1 MARAYNNKHF
11 QANWEWL
18 ITVLTASLKKPMV
31 ALNGRD
37 FCRKCFARYISVH
50 RMTITRC
57 EKDIERGLN
66 AAVHGNVGSSKKRE
80 KTLEAEAWLSQY
92 AQASG
97 DFLPHKQQIQL
108 PEYRFEHLYE
118 RYVEEFRKRAD
129 QECFGLSFVSRQRR

>member
-1 MARAYNNKHF
+1 MARAYHTKGFN
-11 QANWEWL
+11 ANREWL

-37 FCRKCFARYISVH
+37 FRKCFARYISVH

-57 EKDIERGLN
+57 ERDIERGLN

-108 PEYRFEHLYE
+108 PEYSFEHLYE
-118 RYVEEFRKRAD
+118 HYFEEFRKRAD
-129 QECFGLSFVSRQRR
+129 